1 MKFKVG
7 TEVIINNTAPVER
20 NAAVTFVYDM
30 ERQLGKRGK
39 GTEVVINNKAPTN
52 RLSEITFEYEMER
65 QPGKRGTIIECQE
78 FRSINIY
85 LIQTEDGKKW
95 WYRT

>member
-39 GTEVVINNKAPTN
+39 ITRCNERHSKYVYKIKTE
-52 RLSEITFEYEMER
+52 RH
-65 QPGKRGTIIECQE
+65 
-78 FRSINIY
+78 
-85 LIQTEDGKKW
+85 
-95 WYRT
+95 